1 MAPKKVSQLIQD
13 DSFENLRQLNNSLES
28 LFSEGIDGSK
38 INNIIELNM
47 DFSEKLNYIIDY
59 ALSLLKKGSSSIHPV
74 LLSDYIEQLSDF
86 RQNLFEINSLNQKYT
101 LNHLLLK
108 IPS

>member
-59 ALSLLKKGSSSIHPV
+59 ALSLLKK
-74 LLSDYIEQLSDF
+74 
-86 RQNLFEINSLNQKYT
+86 
-101 LNHLLLK
+101 
-108 IPS
+108 